1 MSDFNPNSTDAVL
14 SRIETT
20 LNAHVDETRLYRMSN
35 DAAHGAVLSRVAE
48 LEGDKKKILG
58 IVEATDAEKAAA
70 APRALIASRTNLLLS
85 LPMLYAMSAAN
96 LYVG

>member
-58 IVEATDAEKAAA
+58 IAIGAGIGAGGIGAAIGQ
-70 APRALIASRTNLLLS
+70 LF
-85 LPMLYAMSAAN
+85 
-96 LYVG
+96 GKH

>member
-1 MSDFNPNSTDAVL
+1 MPDFNPNSTDAVL

-35 DAAHGAVLSRVAE
+35 DAAHGAVLARVTE

-58 IVEATDAEKAAA
+58 IAIGAGIGAGGVGAAIGQ
-70 APRALIASRTNLLLS
+70 LF
-85 LPMLYAMSAAN
+85 
-96 LYVG
+96 GKH